1 MTTLGM
7 IFLLALMVAWLTAA
21 ATSLRSVSRIWLRH
35 WAERQLAGSGTAT
48 LYIERPQR
56 LLLAAGTGIAAT
68 VFAMGAFVGL
78 REDQH
83 GLLQYLLIA
92 AMFLLV
98 IGQLVPRAIARRWAT
113 PLVPHLIPVL
123 RVLDWLC
130 SPLLNFASRLV
141 HPFVD
146 RVRGSAPFGTR
157 DSLED
162 LLREGELEGVGE
174 ASESAI
180 ISGLVEFGE
189 KRAAEVMTPRA
200 EIVAVERSMPADA
213 IARLVAQSKYSRI
226 PVYDRDVDHVA
237 GLVHSFDV
245 LARPGAAVE
254 PLRKVVKVHADTPCH
269 ALMRRML
276 RERVHLAIIQS
287 ADGAT
292 LGLVTLEDLVEELV
306 GDISDEHDEPT
317 SVAG

>member
-7 IFLLALMVAWLTAA
+7 IFLLALIVAWLTAA

-35 WAERQLAGSGTAT
+35 WAEQQLAGSGTAT

-68 VFAMGAFVGL
+68 VFAMGALVGL

-83 GLLQYLLIA
+83 GLLQYLLLA
-92 AMFLLV
+92 AIFLLV

-130 SPLLNFASRLV
+130 SPLLGFASRLV

-146 RVRGSAPFGTR
+146 RVRGSTQFGAR

-189 KRAAEVMTPRA
+189 KRAGDVMTPRA
-200 EIVAVERSMPADA
+200 EIVAVERLMPADA
-213 IARLVAQSKYSRI
+213 IARLVAQSKYSRL
-226 PVYDRDVDHVA
+226 PVYDQDIDHVT

-245 LARPGAAVE
+245 LARPGAAAE
-254 PLRKVVKVHADTPCH
+254 PLRKVVEVHADTPCH

-287 ADGAT
+287 AEGAT

-317 SVAG
+317 SVPG